1 MRQLSN
7 RDNEIFYMGAAGA
20 AGAGTLAFQTLFSL
34 VRDKLELMPESN

>member
-7 RDNEIFYMGAAGA
+7 RDKEMFHMGAAGV

-34 VRDKLELMPESN
+34 VRDKLS